1 MGVKKREKVKSV
13 NFVNVDCEGEDGGVH
28 GEGGDEVRGEH
39 QVAQGAGLG
48 DGEEDVP
55 RIQSDVWSL
64 SPSRPQL

>member
-1 MGVKKREKVKSV
+1 MGVKKREKVRSCY
-13 NFVNVDCEGEDGGVH
+13 VDCEGEDGGVH

-64 SPSRPQL
+64 SPSRPEL